1 MRPAT
6 TQLATLLRLV
16 ALMISISVLFPWLNS
31 ARRKRMRIFFLHWL
45 SGVTYVV
52 SQFVL
57 SVMVLNCWS
66 SRRYAGPVIYLV
78 KFVELAALN
87 LWGISSVAIA
97 FLIAKIVQVRA
108 EGFSRSVLVS
118 LPDIRPKA
126 HELCSVQKKRSRPNF
141 DGVARKIA

>member
-1 MRPAT
+1 M
-6 TQLATLLRLV
+6 LRLV

-31 ARRKRMRIFFLHWL
+31 DRRKRMRVFFLHWL

-52 SQFVL
+52 SQFIL

-66 SRRYAGPVIYLV
+66 SRQHAGPVIFLV

-97 FLIAKIVQVRA
+97 FLIANIVQVCVDGAR
-108 EGFSRSVLVS
+108 GVIRS
-118 LPDIRPKA
+118 
-126 HELCSVQKKRSRPNF
+126 
-141 DGVARKIA
+141 

>member
-1 MRPAT
+1 
-6 TQLATLLRLV
+6 
-16 ALMISISVLFPWLNS
+16 
-31 ARRKRMRIFFLHWL
+31 MRIFFLHWL

-126 HELCSVQKKRSRPNF
+126 HELCSVQKKRSRPNS